1 MDLRVERGTATRQ
14 LLLAGATQLFAE
26 RGFDDVSIELVLK
39 QTKVSKGALYHHF
52 SSKDALFVAVLE
64 EVESRIVATVSA
76 AAQHAQNPLDALRA
90 GCGAWLELV
99 AGDAV
104 VRRIA
109 VIDAPSVLGWQA
121 WRELEGRY
129 ALGLLRSVLR
139 MAANAGCFP
148 LSHVDVYA
156 SMLLAVLNEM
166 AMRLARAEDRG
177 LATSTAKDA
186 IELAISSVIGVE
198 AYGPW
203 LRTQGSC
210 ATKEEPGKSRV

>member
-1 MDLRVERGTATRQ
+1 MDLRVERGAATRQ

-39 QTKVSKGALYHHF
+39 QTNVSKGALYHHF

-76 AAQHAQNPLDALRA
+76 AAQHSQNPLDALRA
-90 GCGAWLELV
+90 GCDAWLELV

-104 VRRIA
+104 VRRVA

-129 ALGLLRSVLR
+129 ALGLLRSVLSV
-139 MAANAGCFP
+139 AANAGRLP

-177 LATSTAKDA
+177 SAAATAKDA

-198 AYGPW
+198 AHGPW
-203 LRTQGSC
+203 PRTEG
-210 ATKEEPGKSRV
+210 